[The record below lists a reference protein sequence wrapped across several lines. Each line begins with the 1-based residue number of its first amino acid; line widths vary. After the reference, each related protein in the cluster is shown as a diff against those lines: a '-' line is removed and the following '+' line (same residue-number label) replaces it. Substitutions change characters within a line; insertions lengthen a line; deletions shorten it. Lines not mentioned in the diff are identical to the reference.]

1 MTFLLVPRRHRTRS
15 RAAAGVALAA
25 VLAVGAAA
33 CGDDAD
39 DPLATE
45 PTATPT
51 DPEDTV
57 PDTTPDV
64 LPLDGRTFL
73 STATS
78 GFDLVA
84 GTTVRIQFVDGRFS
98 ASAGCNILGATYI
111 VDGRE
116 LRVDGGI
123 EMTEMGCEE
132 PLMAQDS
139 RLVDLLGSSPTI
151 TLDGDALTIAS
162 TLASITFLDR
172 EVADPDRPLEGTL
185 WTLTSVVDGESAS
198 SLPTDAVSTIQLVDG
213 RLLVATG
220 CNTGSAS
227 AVVAG
232 DTLVLGPLALTKMA
246 CDDARMQLEAA
257 VVAVLDGTVGVAIEA
272 GTLTLTS
279 GDRGLAYTATP

>member
-1 MTFLLVPRRHRTRS
+1 M
-15 RAAAGVALAA
+15 ALAA